1 MDLIATP
8 RVSLP
13 IARDHI
19 ERAARRSGV
28 PGYQID
34 ATVQSLSAHL
44 GWDITQGSGAAL
56 LSSEGA
62 AGTND
67 AAAGAP

>member
-1 MDLIATP
+1 MDLIVTP

-34 ATVQSLSAHL
+34 ATVRCRRIWVGISPRAATRLSYRPK
-44 GWDITQGSGAAL
+44 
-56 LSSEGA
+56 
-62 AGTND
+62 
-67 AAAGAP
+67 APPG